1 MYSNKL
7 DTYKFIAK
15 LLHKNEHVNFSNF
28 TINQLFWDNLVKI
41 GSRHLILPSIFGSIK
56 RKGLEQSF
64 PKDLLSYLEEIS
76 KINYERNKLILIQ
89 IEYLSSLLKK
99 HKIHHVFLKGAALL
113 ISKPYETVKER
124 MIGDIDILVDEK
136 DLRFTQ
142 KLLLNHGFQKVSNKY
157 NFTKNLNSAKHLERI
172 INPNY
177 VAAVEIH
184 RNLLDLVLDSPLNSE
199 DFLNNKLKSSK
210 GYFTPSKKH
219 MWEHAILN
227 WQFNDSGSNTLC

>member
-99 HKIHHVFLKGAALL
+99 HKIHHVFLKGATLL

-142 KLLLNHGFQKVSNKY
+142 KLY
-157 NFTKNLNSAKHLERI
+157 
-172 INPNY
+172 
-177 VAAVEIH
+177 
-184 RNLLDLVLDSPLNSE
+184 
-199 DFLNNKLKSSK
+199 
-210 GYFTPSKKH
+210 
-219 MWEHAILN
+219 
-227 WQFNDSGSNTLC
+227 